1 MTQIRPEQLA
11 SHLAKGL
18 APVYL
23 VAGEEP
29 LIIEE
34 VLGQLRRAAR
44 EAGFSERE
52 VLQAEGPFDWQR
64 LFEARDNL
72 SLFAQRRLIELRLPG
87 GKPGNDG
94 SRALQAYAKDPP
106 ADTLLIVIT
115 ERLEARQRNS
125 GWAAVLAQA
134 GAMVYAWPVRAREMP
149 QWIGRRLQE
158 RGIRAN
164 DEAVALLAERAE
176 GNLLAAAQE
185 IDKLAL
191 IHGGGTIDEDAVRTA
206 VVPNQRFDVF
216 DLPAAARDGDRA
228 RTLRV
233 ARFLQDA
240 DEPPT
245 LVLWALARDLRVL
258 VALQDARARGE
269 GSDAVLKQYRIPR
282 PQQDAY
288 ARLARASASGVW
300 DGLLA
305 AAGRVD
311 AVVKGAGTG
320 RPWDELIQLA
330 DQMAVAAQSRA
341 TAAGMSS
348 GR

>member
-18 APVYL
+18 APIYL

-34 VLGQLRRAAR
+34 ALGELRRAAR
-44 EAGFSERE
+44 QAGFSERE
-52 VLQAEGPFDWQR
+52 VLQVDAQFDWQR

-87 GKPGNDG
+87 SKPGNEG

-106 ADTLLIVIT
+106 PDTLLVVIT
-115 ERLEARQRNS
+115 DRLEARQRNS

-134 GAMVYAWPVRAREMP
+134 GAMIYAWPLRGHEMP
-149 QWIGRRLQE
+149 RWIARRLQD
-158 RGIRAN
+158 RGVRAS

-191 IHGGGTIDEDAVRTA
+191 IHGGESIDGEAVRAA

-228 RTLRV
+228 RVLRI
-233 ARFLQDA
+233 AGFLRDA

-269 GSDAVLKQYRIPR
+269 GSEGVLKQYRLPR
-282 PQQDAY
+282 PQQGAY
-288 ARLARASASGVW
+288 ARLARATPAGAW
-300 DGLLA
+300 DRLLVE
-305 AAGRVD
+305 AGRVD

-330 DQMAVAAQSRA
+330 DQMAVVAGGS
-341 TAAGMSS
+341 TAAAGASS